1 MQNSGAIETVL
12 AQAGLCS
19 DSVSG
24 AISTPIFQT
33 ATYGHPEL
41 GKSTGYDYSR
51 TSNPTR
57 TVLENVLA
65 ELESGSKASAF
76 SSGMAALSSLQV
88 LFKPGDTILISDD
101 LYGGT
106 YRLFEQILKP
116 WGLIPVYCDFSDVSK
131 IVPLINSSVKG
142 FFIETPTNPL
152 MKITDIKKAA
162 DLAKSHGIIT
172 IVDNTFMTPY
182 CQKPLSLGADVV
194 IHSGTKFLAG
204 HNDTLFGAVISKDI
218 SIAEKI
224 TFYQNSTGAIAS
236 PFDSWL
242 AIRGIK
248 TLSVRLDRAQ
258 ANASKIAAWLQ
269 KRQGIKHVYF
279 PGISTHPGRRTHF
292 KQATGPGAVLSFR
305 VADKKTVKRI
315 INRVN
320 CITYAESLGGVESL
334 ITYPLTQTHAAIPE
348 KIRKTI
354 GITDDLLRLSV
365 GIENYRDLI
374 ADLDQAIG

>member
-1 MQNSGAIETVL
+1 MQHSGSIETVL

-19 DSVSG
+19 EPVSG

-57 TVLENVLA
+57 AVLENVLA
-65 ELESGSKASAF
+65 KLESGSKASAF

-106 YRLFEQILKP
+106 FRFFEQILKP
-116 WGLIPVYCDFSDVSK
+116 WGLIPVYCDFSDVRK

-162 DLAKSHGIIT
+162 DLARSHGIIT

-182 CQKPLSLGADVV
+182 CQKPLCLGADIV

-224 TFYQNSTGAIAS
+224 AFYQNSTGAIAS

-269 KRQGIKHVYF
+269 KRQGIKQVYY
-279 PGISTHPGRRTHF
+279 PGISTHPGRRIHN
-292 KQATGPGAVLSFR
+292 KQATGPGSVISFR
-305 VADKKTVKRI
+305 VTDKKTVKRI

>member
-1 MQNSGAIETVL
+1 MQHSGAIETVL

-41 GKSTGYDYSR
+41 GKSTGFDYSR

-65 ELESGSKASAF
+65 ELETGIKASAF
-76 SSGMAALSSLQV
+76 SSGMAALSSLQA

-106 YRLFEQILKP
+106 FRLFEQIFKP
-116 WGLIPVYCDFSDVSK
+116 WDLKPVYCDFSDIRK
-131 IVPLINSSVKG
+131 IIPLIDSSVKC

-162 DLAKSHGIIT
+162 GLARSHNILT

-182 CQKPLSLGADVV
+182 CQKPLCLGADIV

-224 TFYQNSTGAIAS
+224 AFYQNSTGAIAS

-248 TLSVRLDRAQ
+248 TLAVRLDRAQ

-269 KRQGIKHVYF
+269 KRHGIKQVYF
-279 PGISTHPGRRTHF
+279 PALSTHPGRLTHYR
-292 KQATGPGAVLSFR
+292 QSAGPGAVISFR
-305 VADKKTVKRI
+305 VADKRTVKKI
-315 INRVN
+315 INKVD
-320 CITYAESLGGVESL
+320 CITFAESLGGVESL
-334 ITYPLTQTHAAIPE
+334 ITYPLTQTHEAIPE

-365 GIENYRDLI
+365 GIESYKDLI